1 MYHSVEMKRHPFNLK
16 YPADFFTTKQVWQ
29 ANLYVYELPESYVEE
44 EYSDDSELAAIPF
57 SRDFQNETLANLEA
71 VLFLSREPLS
81 GRRLA
86 QLAELP
92 EGMKIRSLIRELNN
106 RYDHRQSAFRVIEVA
121 GGFQLR
127 TRPEFASW
135 LVRIQEVPVTVRLS
149 SPVMETLAI
158 IAYRQ
163 PILRADIEKI
173 RGVQCGELIRQL
185 LDQDFVKIVG
195 RSEELG
201 RPFFYGTTKNFLQ
214 VFGLGSLN
222 DLPDKELF
230 PTEIKNETS
239 PQMTQTPQMTPINA
253 DYL

>member
-1 MYHSVEMKRHPFNLK
+1 MKRHPFNIK
-16 YPADFFTTKQVWQ
+16 YPADFFTKKQVCQ
-29 ANLYVYELPESYVEE
+29 ANLWKHRLPEFYVEE
-44 EYSDDSELAAIPF
+44 EISNDSDGATIPF
-57 SRDFQNETLANLEA
+57 SSDFRSEVIANLEA

-81 GRRLA
+81 GRRLV

-92 EGMKIRSLIRELNN
+92 EGTRIRSIIQELND
-106 RYDHRQSAFRVIEVA
+106 RYDRRQSAFRVIEVA

-127 TRPEFASW
+127 TRPEFAAW
-135 LVRIQEVPVTVRLS
+135 LVRIQEVPITVRLS
-149 SPVMETLAI
+149 SPAMETLAV

-163 PILRADIEKI
+163 PIHRTEIEKI

-185 LDQDFVKIVG
+185 LDRDLVKIAG

-230 PTEIKNETS
+230 PVEIKPVGIKNEKTG
-239 PQMTQTPQMTPINA
+239 IEK
-253 DYL
+253 

>member
-1 MYHSVEMKRHPFNLK
+1 MKKHPFNIK
-16 YPADFFTTKQVWQ
+16 YPADFFLRKQVSRTNQ
-29 ANLYVYELPESYVEE
+29 VANQCVSILPESYIEPE
-44 EYSDDSELAAIPF
+44 FSDDSNDSDSLVIPF
-57 SRDFQNETLANLEA
+57 SRDFRSEVLANLEA

-92 EGMKIRSLIRELNN
+92 EGTRIRSLIRELNDQ
-106 RYDHRQSAFRVIEVA
+106 YDRRQSSFRVIEVA

-149 SPVMETLAI
+149 SPAMETLTV

-163 PILRADIEKI
+163 PIHRAEIEKI

-185 LDQDFVKIVG
+185 LDRDLVKIVG

-201 RPFFYGTTKNFLQ
+201 RPYFYGTTKNFLQ

-222 DLPDKELF
+222 DLPDRELF
-230 PTEIKNETS
+230 PVEIK
-239 PQMTQTPQMTPINA
+239 
-253 DYL
+253 

>member
-1 MYHSVEMKRHPFNLK
+1 MIFSQMQMQMKKQMKIHPFNIK
-16 YPADFFTTKQVWQ
+16 YPADFFMVRQVWRS
-29 ANLYVYELPESYVEE
+29 NLKFNGLPITSFEE
-44 EYSDDSELAAIPF
+44 KSRDNSDWVTIPF
-57 SRDFQNETLANLEA
+57 SGDFQNEAIANMEA

-81 GRRLA
+81 GRRLV

-92 EGMKIRSLIRELNN
+92 EGTRVRSLIRELNDQ
-106 RYDHRQSAFRVIEVA
+106 YDQRQSAFRVIEVA

-149 SPVMETLAI
+149 NPAMETLAI

-163 PILRADIEKI
+163 PIHRAEIEKL

-185 LDQDFVKIVG
+185 LDRDLVKIVG

-230 PTEIKNETS
+230 PEKTKIENTDCE
-239 PQMTQTPQMTPINA
+239 N
-253 DYL
+253 DD

>member
-1 MYHSVEMKRHPFNLK
+1 MKIHPFNIK
-16 YPADFFTTKQVWQ
+16 YPADFFAIKRVCPT
-29 ANLYVYELPESYVEE
+29 NLNLWSYELPESRATEE
-44 EYSDDSELAAIPF
+44 EFSDDSNFMAIPF
-57 SRDFQNETLANLEA
+57 SDAFRSEALTSTEA

-92 EGMKIRSLIRELNN
+92 EGIRIRPLIRELNDQ
-106 RYDHRQSAFRVIEVA
+106 YDRRQSAFRIIEVA

-149 SPVMETLAI
+149 SPAMETLAI

-163 PILRADIEKI
+163 PIHRAEIEKV
-173 RGVQCGELIRQL
+173 RGVQCGELVRQL
-185 LDQDFVKIVG
+185 LDRDLIKIVG

-222 DLPDKELF
+222 DLPDRELF
-230 PTEIKNETS
+230 PVEIKNEK
-239 PQMTQTPQMTPINA
+239 NE
-253 DYL
+253 

>member
-1 MYHSVEMKRHPFNLK
+1 MYYSNAMNIHPFNIK
-16 YPADFFTTKQVWQ
+16 YPADFFAVKQVWR
-29 ANLYVYELPESYVEE
+29 ANLKFNGLPITSFEE
-44 EYSDDSELAAIPF
+44 KSSDDSDLATIPF
-57 SRDFQNETLANLEA
+57 SGGFQNEAMANMEA

-81 GRRLA
+81 GRRLV

-92 EGMKIRSLIRELNN
+92 EGTRVRSLIRELNDQ
-106 RYDHRQSAFRVIEVA
+106 YDQRQSAFRVIEVA

-149 SPVMETLAI
+149 NPAMETLAI

-163 PILRADIEKI
+163 PIHRAEIEKL

-185 LDQDFVKIVG
+185 LDRDLVKIVG

-230 PTEIKNETS
+230 PVETKLEN
-239 PQMTQTPQMTPINA
+239 TNYENN
-253 DYL
+253 D

>member
-1 MYHSVEMKRHPFNLK
+1 MKYPSDFFATQRLWRVNLK
-16 YPADFFTTKQVWQ
+16 FNSLPTT
-29 ANLYVYELPESYVEE
+29 SCEE
-44 EYSDDSELAAIPF
+44 KSLDDSDLATIPF
-57 SRDFQNETLANLEA
+57 SVGFQNELLANMEA

-92 EGMKIRSLIRELNN
+92 EGTRIRSLIRELNN
-106 RYDHRQSAFRVIEVA
+106 RYDQRQSAFRVIEVA

-149 SPVMETLAI
+149 NPVMETLAI

-163 PILRADIEKI
+163 PIHRAEIEKL

-185 LDQDFVKIVG
+185 LDRDLVKIVG

-222 DLPDKELF
+222 DLPDRDLF
-230 PTEIKNETS
+230 PVETKIENTDS
-239 PQMTQTPQMTPINA
+239 ENTDSENTDLENTDLEN
-253 DYL
+253 DD

>member
-1 MYHSVEMKRHPFNLK
+1 MNRHPFNIK
-16 YPADFFTTKQVWQ
+16 YPADFFAVKQVWR
-29 ANLYVYELPESYVEE
+29 ANPKFNSLSATSFEKKC
-44 EYSDDSELAAIPF
+44 SDDSDVATIPF
-57 SRDFQNETLANLEA
+57 SGGFQNEAMANMEA

-92 EGMKIRSLIRELNN
+92 EGTRVRSLIRELNN
-106 RYDHRQSAFRVIEVA
+106 QYDQRQSAFRVIEVA

-149 SPVMETLAI
+149 NPVMETLAI

-163 PILRADIEKI
+163 PIHRAEIEKL

-185 LDQDFVKIVG
+185 LDRDLVKIVG

-222 DLPDKELF
+222 DLPDRELF
-230 PTEIKNETS
+230 PVETKIEN
-239 PQMTQTPQMTPINA
+239 TDLEN
-253 DYL
+253 DD

>member
-1 MYHSVEMKRHPFNLK
+1 MNKHPFNTK
-16 YPADFFTTKQVWQ
+16 YPADFFVVKRVWR
-29 ANLYVYELPESYVEE
+29 ANLKLNGLSGTSFEKKSSND
-44 EYSDDSELAAIPF
+44 SDLATIPF
-57 SRDFQNETLANLEA
+57 SGGFPNEEMANMEA

-81 GRRLA
+81 GRRLV

-92 EGMKIRSLIRELNN
+92 EGTRVRALIRELNDQ
-106 RYDHRQSAFRVIEVA
+106 YDQRQSAFRVIEVA

-149 SPVMETLAI
+149 NPVMETLAI

-163 PILRADIEKI
+163 PIHRAEIEKL

-185 LDQDFVKIVG
+185 LDRDLVKIVG

-230 PTEIKNETS
+230 PIETKIEN
-239 PQMTQTPQMTPINA
+239 TDWEND
-253 DYL
+253 DYTFHD